1 MEYILQKYENINKLG
16 YNKGA
21 KMKIKGVI
29 MVIIVLMFFNCEK
42 NDTKKLV
49 SISQS
54 KNNKK
59 VNLMPIPKEVHLL
72 KEKHYINEDFKLSV
86 EGKTGKMVYVNSTR
100 FLRRLSG
107 RTGLFFDQDFIT
119 TESKCDSAE
128 LKIISDELGEVKL
141 NADESYFLEISENE
155 IFLKANKENGIIY
168 GLETLLQLLKSDQNG
183 YYFQTCKIKDKP
195 RFPWR
200 GLMIDVCRHFYP
212 VNVIKRNI
220 DAMLAVK
227 MNVLHLHLS
236 EDQGFR
242 IESKVFPKLHEKGSD
257 GLYFTQSQI
266 KEIIEYA
273 RVRGIRVIPEFD
285 MPSHTTSW
293 FVGYPELSSKDT
305 VYSVER
311 TWGIQDPAMNPVSE
325 YTYQFLD
332 KFIAE
337 MVKLFPDEYFHI
349 GGDENNG
356 NHWKENENVQKYMK
370 ENDIK
375 DKHELQTK
383 FNQKILK
390 ILTKYNKKMVGWDE
404 ILQPQMPNNIV
415 IQSWRGKKAMIKAAK
430 KGYNT
435 ILSNGYYIDLFWNTQ
450 RHYLNDPVMKNA
462 NLNPE
467 VEKNILGGEVTSWA
481 EFTTSENVDTRIWPR
496 TAAIAERFWSP
507 RYIKDI
513 DDMYR
518 RLEVINFHLE
528 EIGLT
533 HIKNREM
540 GIRRLANGQDVNPL
554 RNLINVVEPIENY
567 TRHHTRG
574 EKKRYLQQ
582 SPLTRVVDFSYSDA
596 SVARKIRRATDEYIE
611 NYSSTKV
618 EKSSLYFTNNP
629 KEYLVNE
636 LNKLSV
642 NNKKLAPI
650 IGNSSI
656 LKEIKPLSKSISK
669 VANIG
674 LEAIDKLESNK
685 TISKGKVEKY
695 LKIINDSKEPIA
707 ELENRIIPAVEK
719 LVITVSLK

>member
-1 MEYILQKYENINKLG
+1 
-16 YNKGA
+16 
-21 KMKIKGVI
+21 
-29 MVIIVLMFFNCEK
+29 
-42 NDTKKLV
+42 
-49 SISQS
+49 
-54 KNNKK
+54 
-59 VNLMPIPKEVHLL
+59 
-72 KEKHYINEDFKLSV
+72 
-86 EGKTGKMVYVNSTR
+86 YVNSTR

-107 RTGLFFDQDFIT
+107 RTGLFLDQDFIT
-119 TESKCDSAE
+119 TKSKCDTAE
-128 LKIISDELGEVKL
+128 LKIISGEIGKVKL
-141 NADESYFLEISENE
+141 NVDESYSLEISQNE
-155 IFLKANKENGIIY
+155 ILLKANKENGIIY

-183 YYFQTCKIKDKP
+183 YYFQTCKIKDEP

-220 DAMLAVK
+220 DAMSAMK

-242 IESKVFPKLHEKGSD
+242 IESKVFPKLHQKGSD
-257 GLYFTQSQI
+257 GLYFTQNQI

-273 RVRGIRVIPEFD
+273 RLRGIRVIPEFD

-293 FVGYPELSSKDT
+293 FVGYPKLSSKDT
-305 VYSVER
+305 TYSVER
-311 TWGIQDPAMNPVSE
+311 TWGVQDPAMNPASE

-332 KFIAE
+332 KFIGE
-337 MVKLFPDEYFHI
+337 MAKLFPDEYFHI

-356 NHWKENENVQKYMK
+356 IHWKNNENIQKYMK

-383 FNQKILK
+383 FNQRILK
-390 ILTKYNKKMVGWDE
+390 ILTKYDKKMIGWDE
-404 ILQPQMPNNIV
+404 ILQPKMPNNIV
-415 IQSWRGKKAMIKAAK
+415 IQSWRGKKAMIEAAE

-435 ILSNGYYIDLFWNTQ
+435 ILSNGYYIDLFWNTE
-450 RHYLNDPVMKNA
+450 RHYLNDPVMENA
-462 NLNPE
+462 DLSSK

-481 EFTTSENVDTRIWPR
+481 ELTTAENVDTRIWPR

-507 RYIKDI
+507 RYVKDI

-518 RLEVINFHLE
+518 RLEVVSFHFE
-528 EIGLT
+528 ELGLT

-540 GIRRLANGQDVNPL
+540 GMRRLTDNQDVNSL

-567 TRHHTRG
+567 VRHHSRV
-574 EKKRYLQQ
+574 KKKKYLQQ

-596 SVARKIRRATDEYIE
+596 PAARKIRRAAEEYIK
-611 NYSSTKV
+611 NYSSTNVK
-618 EKSSLYFTNNP
+618 KSSLYFTNNP

-636 LNKLSV
+636 LSKLSK
-642 NNKKLAPI
+642 NHKDLEPI
-650 IGNSSI
+650 INNSPI
-656 LKEIKPLSKSISK
+656 LKEIMPLSKSISK
-669 VANIG
+669 VAEIG

-685 TISKGKVEKY
+685 TISKMKVEKY
-695 LKIINDSKEPIA
+695 LKILNDLKEPIA

-719 LVITVSLK
+719 LVKIALSEEKK